1 MRHQLRNVAFVTAG
15 SFLMAMGV
23 VIFFSPN
30 HIATGGPPGIAII
43 LFYLLGISKGLTVLA
58 INTLLILIG
67 ARLLGG
73 AYLLRTCY
81 AIATSAAFI
90 ELLTRF
96 MPDPAVTAA
105 PLLNTLYGGIL
116 VGAGLAFGFK
126 GEAASGGWSLLARII
141 ANRLRLGVGQ
151 VILVQDACVIVASG
165 IVFSDIESALWAGIG
180 VYVTGVVI
188 DLVLTG
194 RAESKVV
201 HVSTRAA
208 ERLAEILPERL
219 RESGSVVHCNTVR
232 DVAGHDLMLL
242 VVETGQVG
250 RLSQIVRETDPE
262 AHVVVMDAVE
272 FFSGVAQVRPA
283 K

>member
-1 MRHQLRNVAFVTAG
+1 MRHQLKNLAFITAG
-15 SFLMAMGV
+15 SLLMAMGV

-43 LFYLLGISKGLTVLA
+43 LFHLLGISKGLTVLA
-58 INTLLILIG
+58 LNSVLLLIG

-73 AYLLRTCY
+73 AYLLRTGY

-90 ELLTRF
+90 ELLTRL
-96 MPDPAVTAA
+96 MPNPAVTAA

-116 VGAGLAFGFK
+116 IGAGLAFGFK
-126 GEAASGGWSLLARII
+126 GEAASGGWSLLARLI
-141 ANRLRLGVGQ
+141 ANRFKMGVGQ
-151 VILVQDACVIVASG
+151 VILIQDACVIVASG

-201 HVSTRAA
+201 HVSTRQAGK
-208 ERLAEILPERL
+208 LAELLPERL
-219 RESGSVVHCNTVR
+219 SESGTVVHCNTVR

-250 RLSQIVRETDPE
+250 RLNQIVRETDPE

-272 FFSGVAQVRPA
+272 FFSGALPLKVA

>member
-1 MRHQLRNVAFVTAG
+1 MRHQLRNITFVTVGA
-15 SFLMAMGV
+15 FLLALGV

-43 LFYLLGISKGLTVLA
+43 LFHLAGVSKGLTILV
-58 INTLLILIG
+58 INGFLMLIG
-67 ARLLGG
+67 ARLLGA

-81 AIATSAAFI
+81 AIVASAAFI
-90 ELLTRF
+90 ELLGYL
-96 MPDPAVTAA
+96 MPNPAVTAA

-126 GEAASGGWSLLARII
+126 GEAASGGWSLLARIV
-141 ANRLRLGVGQ
+141 ANRLRMGVGQ
-151 VILVQDACVIVASG
+151 VILLQDACVIVASG
-165 IVFSDIESALWAGIG
+165 IVFRDIESALWAGIG

-188 DLVLTG
+188 DLILTG

-208 ERLAEILPERL
+208 RQLADILPDRL
-219 RESGSVVHCNTVR
+219 QESGSVVHCNTVR
-232 DVAGHDLMLL
+232 DTAGHDLMLL
-242 VVETGQVG
+242 VVETSQVG
-250 RLSQIVRETDPE
+250 RLSEIVRETDSE

-272 FFSGVAQVRPA
+272 FFSGTTRAKVA

>member
-1 MRHQLRNVAFVTAG
+1 MRHQLKNLAFVTAG
-15 SFLMAMGV
+15 SLLMATGV

-43 LFYLLGISKGLTVLA
+43 LFHLLGISKGLTVLA
-58 INTLLILIG
+58 INTVLIIIG

-81 AIATSAAFI
+81 AIATSATFI
-90 ELLTRF
+90 ELLAWL
-96 MPDPAVTAA
+96 MPNPAVTAA

-250 RLSQIVRETDPE
+250 LLSQIVREADSE

-272 FFSGVAQVRPA
+272 FFSGVAQVKPA
-283 K
+283 R